1 MTFELGHASY
11 SLPEWQAVKLT
22 FFAPWLK
29 DTFNFFGWGGVGIL
43 TADLLLWKDGTTLQ
57 CVKKVVANS
66 PGLSVSEFC
75 C

>member
-29 DTFNFFGWGGVGIL
+29 NTFNFFGWGGGGVGIL
-43 TADLLLWKDGTTLQ
+43 TADLLL
-57 CVKKVVANS
+57 
-66 PGLSVSEFC
+66 
-75 C
+75 